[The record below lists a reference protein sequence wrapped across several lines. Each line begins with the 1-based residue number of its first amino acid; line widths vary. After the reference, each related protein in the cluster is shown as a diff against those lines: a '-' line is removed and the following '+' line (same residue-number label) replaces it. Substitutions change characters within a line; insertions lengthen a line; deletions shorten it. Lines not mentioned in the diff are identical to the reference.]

1 MGGNMIKIWQP
12 RWRDRRVLI
21 ARYKIPAGCDFNIEI
36 TQSTA
41 KGVYRVSNELVCKS
55 PIESMKTKSGKAIQ
69 VRAIPLDELER
80 VENE

>member
-1 MGGNMIKIWQP
+1 MIKIWQP

-21 ARYKIPAGCDFNIEI
+21 ARYKIPAGCDFKIEI
-36 TQSTA
+36 TQSVA
-41 KGVYRVSNELVCKS
+41 KGIYKVSNELVCKS

-80 VENE
+80 VEDE